1 MFPRPA
7 KLFAAASLVLA
18 LACHESQ
25 AQSEIGSGQVKAVY
39 GAWKLKCAQLSG
51 AKREKCALVQDL
63 ALEDRKNMFMT
74 VILLRSFEGGDKRIL
89 RVVAP
94 LRMLL
99 PPGLGLK
106 VDGADVGHV
115 PFIKCFHEGCVA
127 EVVIDDQLVSKFST
141 GRTAS
146 FIVFPTQETGVGF
159 PAPLAGFA
167 EGMKG
172 LN

>member
-1 MFPRPA
+1 MLRPA
-7 KLFAAASLVLA
+7 KLIAACLLLA
-18 LACHESQ
+18 LACPQAQ
-25 AQSEIGSGQVKAVY
+25 AQSEVGSGQVKAMY
-39 GAWKLKCAQLSG
+39 GAWKLKCAQLAG

-74 VILLRSFEGGDKRIL
+74 VIVLRSFEGGDRKIL

-94 LRMLL
+94 LGMLV
-99 PPGLGLK
+99 PAGLGLK

-115 PFIKCFHEGCVA
+115 PFIKCFHLGCVA
-127 EVVIDDQLVSKFST
+127 EVVVDDQLVSKLAS

-146 FIVFPTQETGVGF
+146 FIVFPTQDSGIGF
-159 PAPLAGFA
+159 PAPLAGFT

>member
-1 MFPRPA
+1 MLRPV
-7 KLFAAASLVLA
+7 KLIAAALFLA
-18 LACHESQ
+18 LACSHAH
-25 AQSEIGSGQVKAVY
+25 AQTEIGSGQVKAVY
-39 GAWKLKCAQLSG
+39 GAWKLKCAQLAG

-74 VILLRSFEGGDKRIL
+74 VIFLRSFEGGDRKIL

-94 LRMLL
+94 LKMLL
-99 PPGLGLK
+99 PTGLGLK

-127 EVVIDDQLVSKFST
+127 EVVLGDELLSKFAT
-141 GRTAS
+141 GQTAS
-146 FIVFPTQETGVGF
+146 FIVFPTQETGIGF
-159 PAPLAGFA
+159 PAPLAGFSD
-167 EGMKG
+167 GMKG

>member
-1 MFPRPA
+1 MLRPG
-7 KLFAAASLVLA
+7 KLIAAATLLA
-18 LACHESQ
+18 LACTHAE
-25 AQSEIGSGQVKAVY
+25 AQSEVGSGQVKAVY
-39 GAWKLKCAQLSG
+39 GAWKLKCAQLTG

-74 VILLRSFEGGDKRIL
+74 VILLRSFEGGDRKIL

-94 LRMLL
+94 LGMLV
-99 PPGLGLK
+99 PAGLGLK

-115 PFIKCFHEGCVA
+115 PFIKCFHLGCVA

-141 GRTAS
+141 GQTAS
-146 FIVFPTQETGVGF
+146 FIVFPTQETGIGF
-159 PAPLAGFA
+159 PAPLAGFSD
-167 EGMKG
+167 GIKG